1 MTPDERKT
9 YNKSYYEKRKV
20 EIIKNG
26 CLKVQCEFCLKH
38 ITNNRLLKHYET
50 VNCSN
55 RIKLNKIKELRKKEL
70 NNIL

>member
-50 VNCSN
+50 VNCSY
-55 RIKLNKIKELRKKEL
+55 RIKFNKIKELRKKEL
-70 NNIL
+70 YNIL

>member
-1 MTPDERKT
+1 MYRKT

-20 EIIKNG
+20 EVIKYG